1 MQINLFPDKSLF
13 AVLVIFVINY
23 FVVRRF
29 FIRPV
34 NAVMEAREHETRS
47 ADALYEQAMNRFRD
61 ATAEMEAQLHGAKRT
76 AAQVRERYR
85 AEATAH
91 RTAVVE
97 KTSGEARGLVDEADA
112 KLKEDVAT
120 ARETIVRDSES
131 LARVAAE
138 RILGRAV

>member
-34 NAVMEAREHETRS
+34 NAVMEAREHETKS
-47 ADALYEQAMNRFRD
+47 ADTLYEQAMARFSD
-61 ATAEMEAQLHGAKRT
+61 ATAEMEAQLHGAKRA

-97 KTSGEARGLVDEADA
+97 KTSAQARGLVDEADA
-112 KLKEDVAT
+112 KLKQDVAA